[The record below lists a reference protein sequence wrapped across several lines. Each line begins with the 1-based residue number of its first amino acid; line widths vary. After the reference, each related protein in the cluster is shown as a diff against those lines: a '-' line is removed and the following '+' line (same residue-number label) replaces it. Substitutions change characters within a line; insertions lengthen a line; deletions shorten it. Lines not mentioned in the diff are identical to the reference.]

1 MNLKPTKRIALTT
14 LLLVTLLA
22 PISTSGTA
30 SAATKFSPKWVKN
43 CIQVYS
49 QINKSFMQ
57 QCDQAYATAP
67 GKWIKNCIQ
76 VYDQVYRTFEQQ
88 CAQAYVSGRVSGTW
102 TKNCI
107 QVFNQSYGVF
117 EQKCQQRFVRR

>member
-1 MNLKPTKRIALTT
+1 MKMKPIKRLALVT
-14 LLLVTLLA
+14 LLLGTLLA
-22 PISTSGTA
+22 PISTVGTA
-30 SAATKFSPKWVKN
+30 SAATKFSPRWVKN

-49 QINKSFMQ
+49 QINQSFMQ

-76 VYDQVYRTFEQQ
+76 VYDQYFRTFEQQ
-88 CAQAYVSGRVSGTW
+88 CAQAYVTGKVSGSW

-107 QVFNQSYGVF
+107 QVFNQAYQVF
-117 EQKCQQRFVRR
+117 EQKCQQRFIRR

>member
-1 MNLKPTKRIALTT
+1 MRRIPIKRFA
-14 LLLVTLLA
+14 LVTLLLGTLLA
-22 PISTSGTA
+22 PLSTA
-30 SAATKFSPKWVKN
+30 STPSAASNLSPRWVKN

-49 QINKSFMQ
+49 QINQSYMQ

-76 VYDQVYRTFEQQ
+76 VFDQVYRTYEQQ
-88 CAQAYVSGRVSGTW
+88 CAQAYVSGRVTGTW
-102 TKNCI
+102 KKNCI
-107 QVFNQSYGVF
+107 QVFNQSYGVY